1 MIKFSFGGSRIFQR
15 MVALMDHWVIQKPG
29 KVEKADHLE
38 MRYTVIAFVLFI
50 FMIIYEESDRK
61 DRR

>member
-1 MIKFSFGGSRIFQR
+1 
-15 MVALMDHWVIQKPG
+15 VIQKPG
-29 KVEKADHLE
+29 KVEKVDHLE
-38 MRYTVIAFVLFI
+38 MRYMVIAFVLFI